1 MNKTWKRQV
10 FRHTALYT
18 AILMFSHTGG
28 GGGAQAQTQTQTHKY
43 AIVMNGQNLP
53 EVKWGQD
60 YKKLAQKSNERQFTH
75 TTNFHIKKNVT
86 LSFNNIDEVVAEKKD
101 VVVFGTATYL
111 PPYGKVSGFDADKLK
126 KRGDALGWIKTTKPG
141 LVGYSYEGVTCQN
154 NYNNASS
161 GCPELIYKT
170 QFSFGQQGLK
180 KKTTGGLDI
189 AEDKS
194 RDNSP
199 IYKLQDYPGLG
210 VSFNLSSESL
220 VKSIKYNKIISSFSE
235 GVTQQ
240 NGTQN
245 QHKDKNLVYTTGDY
259 QYKNKYSSRYVGQ
272 NEHSAIAFYL
282 NAKLHLLD
290 KKNIKNIAQ
299 GKTVNLGT
307 LKSYVE
313 PTAEWKNKRQN
324 YFQGNWTF
332 EDKGTVSV
340 KLKLPEVKAGRCVN
354 KNNPNPNAKA
364 PSPAL
369 TAPALWFGP
378 VQNGK
383 VQMYSASV
391 STYPDS
397 SSSQIFL
404 QNLSRKD
411 DTSKPGR
418 YSLKPLSTSE
428 IKSKE
433 PNFTGRQTIIR
444 LDGRVQQ
451 IKLGQSNN
459 EVVGFNGNSNNATF
473 GIVSEGSFMPDT
485 SEWKKVLLPWTVRVF
500 ADDSKFKEFNK
511 EEKDN
516 KPKYSQKYRS
526 RDNGKRER
534 NLGDIVNSPIV
545 AVGGYLATSANDGMV
560 HIFKKG
566 NGGDERNY
574 SLKLSYIPG
583 TMPRKDIENKD
594 STLAKELRAFAEK
607 GYVGDRYGVDG
618 GFVLRQV
625 NLNGKDH
632 VFMFGAMGF
641 GGRGAYALDLTKAD
655 GSDPTKASLFDVKDN
670 GNNGNNGNN
679 RVELGYTVGTPQIGK
694 THNGKYAAFL
704 ASGYATKK
712 IDDPTNKT
720 ALYVYDL
727 ENNGNLIK
735 KIEVK
740 DGKGGLSSPTLV
752 DKDLDGTV
760 DIAYAGD
767 RGGKMYRFDL
777 SGQSPDQWTVRPIFE
792 GTKPI
797 TSAPAI
803 SQLKDKRVVIF
814 GTGSDLSEEDVDNM
828 EEQYIYGIFDD
839 DTATTGTVNF
849 SGSGG
854 GLLEQVLSRDNDNK
868 TLFLTD
874 YKRSD
879 GSGSKGWVVKLKDGQ
894 RVTVKPTVVLR
905 TAFVTI
911 RKYNDGGCGAETAIL
926 GINTAD
932 GGKLTKKSARPIVPD
947 ANKDVAQYSGHKQTT
962 KGKSIPIGCMQK
974 GNEIVCPNG
983 YVYDKPVNVRYLDE
997 KKTDGFSTTA
1007 DGDAGGSGIDP
1018 AGKRSGKNNRC
1029 FSQKGVRTLLMNDLD
1044 SLDITG
1050 PTCGMKRISW
1060 REVFY

>member
-28 GGGAQAQTQTQTHKY
+28 GGGQAQAQTQTHKY
-43 AIVMNGQNLP
+43 AIVMNAQNLP
-53 EVKWGQD
+53 EVKWGNQ
-60 YKKLAQKSNERQFTH
+60 YQSLTHKSNEREVIH
-75 TTNFHIKKNVT
+75 TSGFSLVKKHISF
-86 LSFNNIDEVVAEKKD
+86 SFNNTDEVVAEKKD
-101 VVVFGTATYL
+101 AVVFGAATYL
-111 PPYGKVSGFDADKLK
+111 PPYGKVSGFD
-126 KRGDALGWIKTTKPG
+126 TTKLTERKNAVDQIGTTHPG
-141 LVGYSYEGVTCQN
+141 LVGYSYEGSTC
-154 NYNNASS
+154 SS
-161 GCPELIYKT
+161 GGCPTVAYRT
-170 QFSFGQQGLK
+170 QFTFGNSSLA
-180 KKTTGGLDI
+180 KKTNGGGLDI
-189 AEDKS
+189 YEDKS

-199 IYKLQDYPGLG
+199 IYKLKDHPWLG
-210 VSFNLSSESL
+210 VSFNLGGESSFKPKRQGSL
-220 VKSIKYNKIISSFSE
+220 VSSFSE
-235 GVTQQ
+235 DVTQQ
-240 NGTQN
+240 NGADS
-245 QHKDKNLVYTTGDY
+245 QHKGKNLVYTTDDY
-259 QYKNKYSSRYVGQ
+259 KSQNNKNHQDKHHAV
-272 NEHSAIAFYL
+272 AFYL

-290 KKNIKNIAQ
+290 KKHITNIAQ
-299 GKTVNLGT
+299 VGTVDLGT
-307 LKSYVE
+307 LKTRIE
-313 PTAEWKNKRQN
+313 PTEAWKKQN
-324 YFQGNWTF
+324 NNFFSGSWTY
-332 EDKGTVSV
+332 EEKGLVSV

-433 PNFTGRQTIIR
+433 PTFTGRQTVIR
-444 LDGRVQQ
+444 LDSGVQQ
-451 IKLGQSNN
+451 IKLGKNNN
-459 EVVGFNGNSNNATF
+459 EVTGFNGNSNNATF
-473 GIVSEGSFMPDT
+473 GIVSEGSFMLDT
-485 SEWKKVLLPWTVRVF
+485 SEWKKVLLPWTVRGS
-500 ADDSKFKEFNK
+500 ADDNRFKSINQESSQ
-511 EEKDN
+511 
-516 KPKYSQKYRS
+516 YSQRYRI
-526 RDNGKRER
+526 RDNNSNR

-545 AVGGYLATSANDGMV
+545 AVGEYLATSANDGMV
-560 HIFKKG
+560 HIFKK
-566 NGGDERNY
+566 NGGGDDRNY

-583 TMPRKDIENKD
+583 TMPRKDIESKD

-625 NLNGKDH
+625 ERDGKTR

-641 GGRGAYALDLTKAD
+641 GGRGAYALDLTKAEN
-655 GSDPTKASLFDVKDN
+655 GNPTAVSLFDVKHDN
-670 GNNGNNGNN
+670 SGNNSNNSNN
-679 RVELGYTVGTPQIGK
+679 SVQLGYTVGTPQIGK

-704 ASGYATKK
+704 ASGYATKT
-712 IDDPTNKT
+712 IDDQQNKT

-727 ENNGNLIK
+727 ESNNGTPIATIN
-735 KIEVK
+735 VP

-777 SGQSPDQWTVRPIFE
+777 SGNNPNSWTVRTIFE

-814 GTGSDLSEEDVDNM
+814 GTGSDLSEEDVDNKDI
-828 EEQYIYGIFDD
+828 QHVYGIFDN
-839 DTATTGTVNF
+839 DTDTSVAKDGQGN
-849 SGSGG
+849 
-854 GLLEQVLSRDNDNK
+854 GLLEQVLKKDGN
-868 TLFLTD
+868 TLFLSD
-874 YKRSD
+874 YKRSN
-879 GSGSKGWVVKLKDGQ
+879 GSGDKGWVVKLEAGQ

-911 RKYNDGGCGAETAIL
+911 RKYTTDGCGAETAIL

-932 GGKLTKKSARPIVPD
+932 GGKLTKKSARPIVPE
-947 ANKDVAQYSGHKQTT
+947 ANTAVAQYSGHKKTSS
-962 KGKSIPIGCMQK
+962 GKSIPIGCMEK
-974 GNEIVCPNG
+974 NGGTVCPNG

-1018 AGKRSGKNNRC
+1018 DGKRSGKNNRC

-1060 REVFY
+1060 REIFY

>member
-1 MNKTWKRQV
+1 
-10 FRHTALYT
+10 
-18 AILMFSHTGG
+18 
-28 GGGAQAQTQTQTHKY
+28 QTHKY
-43 AIVMNGQNLP
+43 AIVMNAQNLP
-53 EVKWGQD
+53 EVRWGAQ
-60 YKKLAQKSNERQFTH
+60 YQSLAHKSNEREVTH
-75 TTNFHIKKNVT
+75 TSVFGIKKQISF
-86 LSFNNIDEVVAEKKD
+86 SFNNTDEVVAEKKD
-101 VVVFGTATYL
+101 AVVFGAATYL

-126 KRGDALGWIKTTKPG
+126 ERKNAVDWIGTTHPG
-141 LVGYSYEGVTCQN
+141 LIGYSYQNSTCN
-154 NYNNASS
+154 SS
-161 GCPELIYKT
+161 NCPEVAYRT
-170 QFSFGQQGLK
+170 QFTFGNSSLEK
-180 KKTTGGLDI
+180 KKTDGKLDI
-189 AEDKS
+189 YEDKS

-199 IYKLQDYPGLG
+199 IYKLKDHPWLG
-210 VSFNLSSESL
+210 VSFNLSGESSFKPKRKGSL
-220 VKSIKYNKIISSFSE
+220 VSSFSE
-235 GVTQQ
+235 DVTQQ
-240 NGTQN
+240 NGTQD
-245 QHKDKNLVYTTGDY
+245 QYKSKNRVYTTDDY
-259 QYKNKYSSRYVGQ
+259 NSKNNRNHQDKHHAV
-272 NEHSAIAFYL
+272 AFYL

-290 KKNIKNIAQ
+290 KKHITNIAQ
-299 GKTVNLGT
+299 VGTVDLGILKTRI
-307 LKSYVE
+307 E
-313 PTAEWKNKRQN
+313 PTEAWKKQKWSFFN
-324 YFQGNWTF
+324 GGTWTY
-332 EDKGTVSV
+332 EDKGSVSV
-340 KLKLPEVKAGRCVN
+340 KLKLPQVKAGRCIN

-383 VQMYSASV
+383 AQMYSASV

-397 SSSQIFL
+397 SSSRIFL
-404 QNLSRKD
+404 QNLERKTD
-411 DTSKPGR
+411 PGRPGR
-418 YSLKPLSTSE
+418 YSLKPLNE
-428 IKSKE
+428 AQIKSKE
-433 PNFTGRQTIIR
+433 PSFTSRQTIIR
-444 LDGRVQQ
+444 LDGGVQQ
-451 IKLGQSNN
+451 IKLSRNN
-459 EVVGFNGNSNNATF
+459 DEVVNFNVNNGNNTF
-473 GIVSEGSFMPDT
+473 GIVGEYGVDPDA
-485 SEWKKVLLPWTVRVF
+485 SEWKKVLLPWTVR
-500 ADDSKFKEFNK
+500 ASNDDNQFKTINQQLNQQK
-511 EEKDN
+511 IQ
-516 KPKYSQKYRS
+516 YSQRYRI
-526 RDNGKRER
+526 RENGNNGKRD
-534 NLGDIVNSPIV
+534 LGDIVNSPIV
-545 AVGGYLATSANDGMV
+545 AVGEYLATSANDGMV
-560 HIFKKG
+560 HIFKK
-566 NGGDERNY
+566 NGGSDERSYN
-574 SLKLSYIPG
+574 LKLSYIPG

-704 ASGYATKK
+704 ASGYATKD
-712 IDDPTNKT
+712 INNGENKT

-727 ENNGNLIK
+727 ESSGTLIK
-735 KIEVK
+735 KIDVPG
-740 DGKGGLSSPTLV
+740 GKGGLSSPTLV

-777 SGQSPDQWTVRPIFE
+777 SSQSPDQWTVRPIFE

-814 GTGSDLSEEDVDNM
+814 GTGSDLSEEDVDKM
-828 EEQYIYGIFDD
+828 DEQYIYGIFDD
-839 DTATTGTVNF
+839 DTAATGTVNF

-854 GLLEQVLSRDNDNK
+854 GLLEQVLRRDNDNK

-911 RKYNDGGCGAETAIL
+911 RKYNDGGCGAQTAIL

-932 GGKLTKKSARPIVPD
+932 GGKLTKKSARPIVPE
-947 ANKDVAQYSGHKQTT
+947 ANTAVAQYSGHKQTAN
-962 KGKSIPIGCMQK
+962 GKSIPIGCMEK
-974 GNEIVCPNG
+974 DGGTVCPNG

-1018 AGKRSGKNNRC
+1018 DGKRSGKNNRC

>member
-1 MNKTWKRQV
+1 
-10 FRHTALYT
+10 
-18 AILMFSHTGG
+18 MFSHTGG
-28 GGGAQAQTQTQTHKY
+28 GGAQAQTHNY
-43 AIVMNGQNLP
+43 AIVMNEQNQP
-53 EVKWGQD
+53 EVKQEGSYSTLREKD
-60 YKKLAQKSNERQFTH
+60 RERKFIY
-75 TTNFHIKKNVT
+75 NKDRSGGGSV
-86 LSFNNIDEVVAEKKD
+86 SFNNSDELVSRQSGTA
-101 VVVFGTATYL
+101 VFGTATYL
-111 PPYGKVSGFDADKLK
+111 PPYGKVSGFDADGLE
-126 KRGDALGWIKTTKPG
+126 KRNNAAGWIRTTRIA
-141 LVGYSYEGVTCQN
+141 LAGYSY
-154 NYNNASS
+154 ASVVCKS
-161 GCPELIYKT
+161 STGCPKLVYKT
-170 QFSFGQQGLK
+170 RFSFDNPDLEK
-180 KKTTGGLDI
+180 IGGRLDRHT
-189 AEDKS
+189 DPS

-199 IYKLQDYPGLG
+199 IYKLKDHPWLG
-210 VSFNLSSESL
+210 VSFNLGSENTVKNGKSSSKL
-220 VKSIKYNKIISSFSE
+220 ISSFNENNNNQTIVSTTE
-235 GVTQQ
+235 GDPISLGDQQ
-240 NGTQN
+240 REHTAV
-245 QHKDKNLVYTTGDY
+245 VY
-259 QYKNKYSSRYVGQ
+259 
-272 NEHSAIAFYL
+272 YL

-290 KKNIKNIAQ
+290 KKGIKDITD
-299 GKTVNLGT
+299 KTVQLGVLRPSIDVRLQRNT
-307 LKSYVE
+307 GLAGLLNFWASWDIKDNGQI
-313 PTAEWKNKRQN
+313 P
-324 YFQGNWTF
+324 
-332 EDKGTVSV
+332 V
-340 KLKLPEVKAGRCVN
+340 KLGLPEVKAGRCIN
-354 KNNPNPNAKA
+354 ANNPNKSTKA

-383 VQMYSASV
+383 MEMYSASV

-397 SSSQIFL
+397 SSSRIFL
-404 QNLSRKD
+404 QNLKRKND
-411 DTSKPGR
+411 PNKPGR
-418 YSLKPLSTSE
+418 YSLATLN
-428 IKSKE
+428 KSDIESRE
-433 PNFTGRQTIIR
+433 PTFTGRQTVIR
-444 LDGRVQQ
+444 LDKGVHQ
-451 IKLGQSNN
+451 IKLKGN
-459 EVVGFNGNSNNATF
+459 EVEGFKGNNGNDTF
-473 GIVSEGSFMPDT
+473 GIVSEGSFMPDD
-485 SEWKKVLLPWTVRVF
+485 SEWKKVLLPWTVRGVN
-500 ADDSKFKEFNK
+500 DDQFKTFNK
-511 EEKDN
+511 EEKN
-516 KPKYSQKYRS
+516 GKPKYSQKYRS
-526 RDNGKRER
+526 RDNGNNSKRD
-534 NLGDIVNSPIV
+534 LGDIVNSPIV

-583 TMPRKDIENKD
+583 TMPRKDIESKD

-655 GSDPTKASLFDVKDN
+655 GSDPTAVSLFDVKHD
-670 GNNGNNGNN
+670 NNGNNSNN
-679 RVELGYTVGTPQIGK
+679 SVQLGYTVGTPQIGK
-694 THNGKYAAFL
+694 THDGKYAAFL
-704 ASGYATKK
+704 ASGYATKT
-712 IDDPTNKT
+712 IDDQQNKT

-727 ENNGNLIK
+727 ESSGTLIK
-735 KIEVK
+735 KIDVPG
-740 DGKGGLSSPTLV
+740 GKGGLSSPTLV

-777 SGQSPDQWTVRPIFE
+777 SGQDPQQWSVRTIFS
-792 GTKPI
+792 GNKPI
-797 TSAPAI
+797 TSAPAV

-814 GTGSDLSEEDVDNM
+814 GTGSDLSEEDVDNNDI
-828 EEQYIYGIFDD
+828 QSIYGIFDN
-839 DTATTGTVNF
+839 DTDTGTAQD
-849 SGSGG
+849 GQGK
-854 GLLEQVLSRDNDNK
+854 GLLEQKLSEENK

-879 GSGSKGWVVKLKDGQ
+879 GSGDKGWVVKLQPGQ

-932 GGKLTKKSARPIVPD
+932 GGKLTKKSARPIVPE
-947 ANKDVAQYSGHKQTT
+947 ANTAVAQYSGHKQTT

-1018 AGKRSGKNNRC
+1018 DGKRSGKNNRC

>member
-1 MNKTWKRQV
+1 QAQTSKYAIIMNEGNQLEVKQNGQYSTIKDKDRE
-10 FRHTALYT
+10 RKYT
-18 AILMFSHTGG
+18 HHHQGTGG
-28 GGGAQAQTQTQTHKY
+28 GS
-43 AIVMNGQNLP
+43 V
-53 EVKWGQD
+53 
-60 YKKLAQKSNERQFTH
+60 
-75 TTNFHIKKNVT
+75 
-86 LSFNNIDEVVAEKKD
+86 SFNNSDELVSQQSGTA
-101 VVVFGTATYL
+101 VFGTATYL
-111 PPYGKVSGFDADKLK
+111 PPYGKVSGFDADGLK
-126 KRGDALGWIKTTKPG
+126 KRNNAAGWIRTTRIA
-141 LVGYSYEGVTCQN
+141 LAGYSYADVVCRS
-154 NYNNASS
+154 NA
-161 GCPELIYKT
+161 GCPKLVYKT
-170 QFSFGQQGLK
+170 QFSFDNPDLAK
-180 KKTTGGLDI
+180 TGGVLDRHT
-189 AEDKS
+189 EPS

-199 IYKLQDYPGLG
+199 IYKLKDHPWLG
-210 VSFNLSSESL
+210 VSFNLGAEGTAKNGKVTNKL
-220 VKSIKYNKIISSFSE
+220 VSSFDEKNS
-235 GVTQQ
+235 
-240 NGTQN
+240 NN
-245 QHKDKNLVYTTGDY
+245 NLVYTTEGGDISLGNRHRETTAMAY
-259 QYKNKYSSRYVGQ
+259 
-272 NEHSAIAFYL
+272 YL

-290 KKNIKNIAQ
+290 KKQIQNITD
-299 GKTVNLGT
+299 KTVLLGV
-307 LKSYVE
+307 LRPSIDV
-313 PTAEWKNKRQN
+313 R
-324 YFQGNWTF
+324 QGNTGISGLLTF
-332 EDKGTVSV
+332 WARWDIKDTGKISV
-340 KLKLPEVKAGRCVN
+340 KLKLPEVKAGRCIN
-354 KNNPNPNAKA
+354 ANNPNKSTKA

-383 VQMYSASV
+383 AEMYSASV

-397 SSSQIFL
+397 SSSRIYL
-404 QNLSRKD
+404 QNLKRKTD
-411 DTSKPGR
+411 PNKPGR
-418 YSLKPLSTSE
+418 YSLADLT
-428 IKSKE
+428 KSDIE
-433 PNFTGRQTIIR
+433 SRQPGFTGRQTVIR
-444 LDGRVQQ
+444 LDSGVQQ
-451 IKLGQSNN
+451 IKLQGN
-459 EVVGFNGNSNNATF
+459 EVANFNGNDGKNDTF

-485 SEWKKVLLPWTVRVF
+485 SEWKKVLLPWTVR
-500 ADDSKFKEFNK
+500 ASNDDGQFNTFNK
-511 EEKDN
+511 EEKNNDN

-526 RDNGKRER
+526 RDNNNRD
-534 NLGDIVNSPIV
+534 LGDIVNSPIV
-545 AVGGYLATSANDGMV
+545 AVGEYLATSANDGMV

-583 TMPRKDIENKD
+583 TMPRKDIESKE

-618 GFVLRQV
+618 GFVLREV
-625 NLNGKDH
+625 ELSGKKH

-641 GGRGAYALDLTKAD
+641 GGRGAYALDLSKIDSGNGNLAD
-655 GSDPTKASLFDVKDN
+655 VSLFDVKHDKN
-670 GNNGNNGNN
+670 GKNSNNSNNS
-679 RVELGYTVGTPQIGK
+679 VQLGYTVGTPQIGK

-704 ASGYATKK
+704 ASGYATKQ
-712 IDDPTNKT
+712 IDSGENKT

-727 ENNGNLIK
+727 ESNNGTLIR
-735 KIEVK
+735 KIEVPS
-740 DGKGGLSSPTLV
+740 GKGGLSSPTLV

-767 RGGKMYRFDL
+767 RGGNMYRFDL
-777 SGQSPDQWTVRPIFE
+777 SSQSPDQWTVRAIFK
-792 GTKPI
+792 GDKPI

-814 GTGSDLSEEDVDNM
+814 GTGSDLSEDDVDSK
-828 EEQYIYGIFDD
+828 EIQHVYGIFDN
-839 DTATTGTVNF
+839 DTDTGTAQD
-849 SGSGG
+849 GQGK
-854 GLLEQVLSRDNDNK
+854 GLLEQHLTEEDK

-879 GSGSKGWVVKLKDGQ
+879 GSGNKGWIVKLKDGQ

-911 RKYNDGGCGAETAIL
+911 HKYTGTDKCGAETAIL

-932 GGKLTKKSARPIVPD
+932 GGKLTKKSARPIVPE
-947 ANKDVAQYSGHKQTT
+947 ANQAVAQYSGHKQTT

-997 KKTDGFSTTA
+997 KKIDGFSTTA